1 MVGVHQIRIEVK
13 TIADTRLSRF
23 VLGVYRFF
31 LVFVGVF
38 LLLTGFLQALGL
50 SAEPRFYLFLGLI
63 SAYFVFA
70 LSRKRFSSL
79 LLLPGVLLCFW
90 HLYSR
95 WDLIQDGLYHLENAF
110 IGKFNRFYD
119 AELIEFVTYY
129 PSETSVTV
137 LFSLIAVL
145 LAFLLA
151 VSVTHCRLRGC
162 WLVGVLLF
170 LGLGAWV
177 NAFPETPFFL
187 LLIVHCFLVWM
198 SGSVKELP
206 AGERVRLLGFALLFL
221 TVVMGLCRLICNEPL
236 YEAALAES
244 KTRLALQ
251 SALREMDMQK
261 LMKDIGAKLDS
272 MMSTG
277 GGLGVGASRSSAGMA
292 GGELSRSTD
301 GIRFTE
307 QTHLKVT
314 LPKDSDSVY
323 LRGYIGANYTGE
335 RWEEITAEQ
344 RRRYLSEVVTTFGGS
359 QLYTARLLDALF
371 TYGEKTGL
379 PAVASGYRLEEK
391 HAYMDIKVVGADPNY
406 YYAPYDTYSF
416 TGAQNEP
423 DNCLKPIGSTQYT
436 VGYYYNNELRPFY
449 HAFGDTSRCDLNL
462 LTAGFYENYEVKLAM
477 LGFIGDLQNELER
490 YNQEYLAYV
499 ESVYLDIPSEC
510 MGVRGVLKST
520 GTLAGDVELVFRYL
534 LDNYEYSLSPQPME
548 RGEDYIEHFL
558 FESKEGYCMHFA
570 SAATMLFRSLGIPAR
585 YVEGYVIQPA
595 DIRKGT
601 TVYEAEV
608 ETLKRDGSVVTET
621 VPFVEVDVPD
631 SAAHAWVEIYID
643 NYGWY
648 PVEVTAGNLTSFNFT
663 ALPTPTPTSTTPT
676 PTPVVSSGV
685 SVTPAPTSAAV
696 SPSGAVPSR
705 IPTGM
710 PSPTGTP
717 AVSQP
722 AGTTLT
728 PVPAGAE
735 TEGGD
740 EGGGKLFGILWR
752 LLAVLAAVGFV
763 VFAVLFCVGRWKRTR
778 RAMLHSA
785 DGEQKLLAYY
795 REILRILGLRGLT
808 PGERESDEDFC
819 LRAERALSAE
829 ASEQAGLQEAT
840 AEQQELT
847 VDPPKKAAEAAS
859 LSEVCRIAQKA
870 RFSRNGPEEAEAA
883 YVARCYRRLRAE
895 ARRESRG
902 LRALWFRLTVV

>member
-1 MVGVHQIRIEVK
+1 MVGVHQIRIEEK
-13 TIADTRLSRF
+13 TTADTGLSRF

-31 LVFVGVF
+31 LVFAGVF

-50 SAEPRFYLFLGLI
+50 SAAPRFYLFLGLI

-70 LSRKRFSSL
+70 LSWKRFSSL
-79 LLLPGVLLCFW
+79 LLLPGALLCFW
-90 HLYSR
+90 YLYSR
-95 WDLIQDGLYHLENAF
+95 WDFVQDGLYHLENAF
-110 IGKFNRFYD
+110 IGKFNRFYE

-129 PSETSVTV
+129 PSETSITA
-137 LFSLIAVL
+137 LFCLIAVL

-170 LGLGAWV
+170 LGLCAWV
-177 NAFPETPFFL
+177 DAFPETPFFL

-198 SGSVKELP
+198 SGSVTDMP
-206 AGERVRLLGFALLFL
+206 ARERVRLLGFVLFL
-221 TVVMGLCRLICNEPL
+221 LIAVMGLSRLICSEPL
-236 YEAALAES
+236 YDAALEES

-251 SALREMDMQK
+251 SALREMDMKK
-261 LMKDIGAKLDS
+261 LMKDIGAKLDR
-272 MMSTG
+272 MMSSGDGFGIG
-277 GGLGVGASRSSAGMA
+277 GSRSSAGMA

-323 LRGYIGANYTGE
+323 LRGYIGTNYTGE
-335 RWEEITAEQ
+335 RWEEITAAQ
-344 RRRYLSEVVTTFGGS
+344 RQRYMSDVVSTFGGS

-371 TYGEKTGL
+371 TYGEETGV

-391 HAYMDIKVVGADPNY
+391 YAHMDIKVVGANSNY

-423 DNCLKPIGSTQYT
+423 DNCLKPTGSTQYT
-436 VGYYYNNELRPFY
+436 VGYYYNNEGRPFY
-449 HAFGDTSRCDLNL
+449 HAFGDASRCDLNL
-462 LTAGFYENYEVKLAM
+462 LTADFYENYEVKLAM
-477 LGFIGDLQNELER
+477 LGFFGDLRNELER
-490 YNQEYLAYV
+490 YNQEYRAYV

-548 RGEDYIEHFL
+548 PGEDYIEHFL

-585 YVEGYVIQPA
+585 YVEGYVVRPV

-601 TVYEAEV
+601 TVYEAEI
-608 ETLKRDGSVVTET
+608 ETLTEDGSVERET

-648 PVEVTAGNLTSFNFT
+648 PVEVTAGYRTNFNFT
-663 ALPTPTPTSTTPT
+663 ALPTSRPATPT
-676 PTPVVSSGV
+676 PTPVVSSGA
-685 SVTPAPTSAAV
+685 SVTPVPTAAA

-705 IPTGM
+705 VPTGL

-717 AVSQP
+717 AVSRP
-722 AGTTLT
+722 AGATLT
-728 PVPAGAE
+728 PVPTGA
-735 TEGGD
+735 GGD
-740 EGGGKLFGILWR
+740 DASGGKLFGIIWR
-752 LLAVLAAVGFV
+752 LLAVLAAVGLV
-763 VFAVLFCVGRWKRTR
+763 GFAVLACVGRWKRTR
-778 RAMLHSA
+778 RAMLRSA
-785 DGEQKLLAYY
+785 DGRQRMLAYY
-795 REILRILGLRGLT
+795 REILRLLGLRGLT
-808 PGERESDEDFC
+808 PEERESDADFC
-819 LRAERALSAE
+819 LRAERELSAE
-829 ASEQAGLQEAT
+829 ASEEAGLQEAA

-847 VDPPKKAAEAAS
+847 VDPPKQAAEEAS
-859 LSEVCRIAQKA
+859 SLAEVCRIAQKA
-870 RFSRNGPEEAEAA
+870 RFSRNGPAEEEAA